1 MKQVLA
7 DLALS
12 PIANRYVEDLT
23 QSEYRRLTI
32 GVSNWY
38 KKMID
43 LKEDFLDLS
52 LSLLSISVPKIIL
65 KTKTGSFWAQ
75 FDKIFLSNFNWNR
88 HIS

>member
-32 GVSNWY
+32 GVSNY
-38 KKMID
+38 LIRNNTVNFRFKEVFGNSKK
-43 LKEDFLDLS
+43 L
-52 LSLLSISVPKIIL
+52 P
-65 KTKTGSFWAQ
+65 
-75 FDKIFLSNFNWNR
+75 
-88 HIS
+88 